1 MNDSMSQSWRDEALM
16 THPMKDQLRPGEGSS
31 VNQVVQAF
39 LRNDQGM
46 AREEISDA
54 VDMALRNEAMG
65 LLNNRRNA
73 DDAIE
78 QWEHAIDAARE
89 QENEARAA
97 ECEQRRDDAVEL
109 ASQEYEDG
117 RADFAEALTAARRSG
132 KVLMDLETCRAVVE
146 LDHDGRLSVLTETD
160 VPSLYG
166 VNPQY
171 APVSARSHISLRPE
185 RAASVGQPSASA
197 TVDFSREATAP
208 AYQRSAD
215 RQPQRQVQPQPQRQG
230 EQQQARSK
238 QKPQRSAQHDSGPVH
253 VRQPMNDL
261 ISRLRRGEPG
271 DPNHRPEPEPESEDQ
286 SQSGPELG

>member
-54 VDMALRNEAMG
+54 VDMALRNEAMDV
-65 LLNNRRNA
+65 LNNRRNA
-73 DDAIE
+73 DDVIE
-78 QWEHAIDAARE
+78 QWGHAIDAAHE

-97 ECEQRRDDAVEL
+97 ECEQRRDEAIEL

-117 RADFAEALTAARRSG
+117 RAGLAEALTTARRSG

-160 VPSLYG
+160 VPALYG
-166 VNPQY
+166 VNPHY
-171 APVSARSHISLRPE
+171 NLVEDRARLLVQPQQSSSPNPLRT
-185 RAASVGQPSASA
+185 AAA
-197 TVDFSREATAP
+197 DFSREASAP
-208 AYQRSAD
+208 SRQRTAD
-215 RQPQRQVQPQPQRQG
+215 RQPHAQRQG
-230 EQQQARSK
+230 EQQQTRSK
-238 QKPQRSAQHDSGPVH
+238 QEPQRSVQRGSGPVH

-271 DPNHRPEPEPESEDQ
+271 DPSYRPEPEQEDQ